1 MHGMSV
7 KFLRILPLCKLFGFS
22 NVNSLTYV
30 GNWPLIMHLI
40 MRSALYKNKRSFF
53 EISDRESYITKYLVH
68 VLTLNVVFDKR
79 NENKIFI
86 KIL

>member
-1 MHGMSV
+1 
-7 KFLRILPLCKLFGFS
+7 
-22 NVNSLTYV
+22 
-30 GNWPLIMHLI
+30 MHLI